1 MLRSLMVKSGVAIL
15 QIKRKEYAG
24 ALSDY
29 RGDILLVGI
38 NYTKKTGKYTC
49 HIEKLIYAK

>member
-1 MLRSLMVKSGVAIL
+1 MLRSLMVKSGAAIL